1 LHQDASIPEH
11 RRQAVETIKR
21 SGEHLSSL
29 IEDIL
34 DIARIEARKFELK
47 YQAINFSNFID
58 YLVNTYKEQA
68 EDKGLN
74 FNCHIVSTLPQ
85 RVRGD
90 EKRVGQILINLL
102 SNAIKFTSHGEITLR
117 ISYSGGVATFYVI
130 DTGRGIDEKQLQ
142 QVFQPFT
149 RLNTLTGN
157 AVAGS
162 GLGLTI
168 SKILTEVM
176 GGELTVTSQLGHG
189 STFAVRLLLP
199 SLATEAEQNS
209 ELPVIGY
216 QGVRRKIL
224 VVDDQRD
231 HRQLLTAILEPLG
244 FQISEA
250 SSGESCLLK
259 VQREKPDLKQY
270 LALTWLYQ
278 APVEPQIKPVAVSAM
293 EIPPSELVQ
302 ACINYVRMGD
312 LLALKQT
319 VDTLSVSHPQ
329 YAVFFAKL
337 KSLANEFKVGE
348 IRKLLNISR
357 QES

>member
-1 LHQDASIPEH
+1 
-11 RRQAVETIKR
+11 
-21 SGEHLSSL
+21 
-29 IEDIL
+29 
-34 DIARIEARKFELK
+34 
-47 YQAINFSNFID
+47 
-58 YLVNTYKEQA
+58 
-68 EDKGLN
+68 
-74 FNCHIVSTLPQ
+74 LPQ

-259 VQREKPDLKQY
+259 VQREKPDLILLDISMTGISGIETTAALRQQKLTMPILILSANAYSSDRLAALNTGCNEFLSKPLNVLELLDNLKQY